1 MKKIILVLCFLT
13 GLLTGCNSQK
23 EMPMPMVELT
33 KDESRQQVDVRID
46 GQLFTSYRYS
56 AELEKPVLWPVL
68 AANGREVTRGYPI
81 NPRGGERVDHPH
93 HLGVWLNYGDVNG
106 LDFWNNS
113 SAVPPERAHRY
124 GVIRQQE
131 ISGMEDGQGSG
142 SLSVTAKWQDHT
154 GQTLLTEETRLHFQ
168 TRDSIRFI
176 DRTTTLTATTDTVNL
191 DDNKEGMFAIRVARE
206 LELPSGGKQK
216 LWGAD
221 GQVQEVENPDNA
233 KVSGD
238 YLSSEGI
245 TGGEVWGTR
254 ASWMKLAGTIDG
266 GGVAI
271 VIYDH
276 PDNVGYPTYWHA
288 RTYGLFAANPLGQ
301 KVFSKGEKE
310 LNFRLKPGESVTF
323 KYRLAVFSSDP
334 SVEEIERLGY

>member
-1 MKKIILVLCFLT
+1 MKYLIYAFLCVLWLAV
-13 GLLTGCNSQK
+13 GCQSTDHK
-23 EMPMPMVELT
+23 MPMVDLISL
-33 KDESRQQVDVRID
+33 DEEQKID
-46 GQLFTSYRYS
+46 IRFGDQLFTTFHYS
-56 AELEKPVLWPVL
+56 SELEKPVLWPVIS
-68 AANGREVTRGYPI
+68 ANGHELTRGYPLT
-81 NPRGGERVDHPH
+81 PKVGERVDHPH

-113 SAVPPERAHRY
+113 KAIAPEKAPNY
-124 GVIRQQE
+124 GVIRHEE
-131 ISGMEDGQGSG
+131 IIKTERSDQSASITESANWNDHSG
-142 SLSVTAKWQDHT
+142 H
-154 GQTLLTEETRLHFQ
+154 TLLKEMTQLDFSAQ
-168 TRDSIRFI
+168 DSIRII
-176 DRTTTLTATTDTVNL
+176 DRTTTLTALEDTVSL
-191 DDNKEGMFAIRVARE
+191 TDNKEGMFGIRVTRE

-221 GQVQEVENPDNA
+221 GQIQEIENPDNS

-254 ASWMKLAGTIDG
+254 ARWMKLSGIIDG
-266 GGVAI
+266 DPVAL

-301 KVFSKGEKE
+301 KIFSKGEKT
-310 LNFRLKPGESVTF
+310 LNFKLMPGESVIF
-323 KYRLAVFSSDP
+323 KYRMAVFSSDP
-334 SVEEIERLGY
+334 TVAEIEQSGY